1 VRRPLYPH
9 HDSSIPGAALNLHR
23 QGAALISR
31 RLTLTLAPAAVLG
44 AGLLGVA
51 AWTRLRPGSDGSV
64 VPIGGPFSLLDGD
77 GRTVTDRDFRGRLM
91 LVYFGYTHCPDA
103 CPTALQD
110 MATALDDLGGK
121 RGEVAPVFITVDPE
135 RDTPSVMKD
144 YAANFGAGIAALSGS
159 MEAVTAAARAYRV
172 YFTKRPK
179 ADGYDMDHSSII
191 YLMDRQGR
199 FLSNFTHET
208 PPEQIAAK
216 LRGLV

>member
-1 VRRPLYPH
+1 VRRPLYPW
-9 HDSSIPGAALNLHR
+9 HDPGIPGAASHLHQR
-23 QGAALISR
+23 DAALIGR
-31 RLTLTLAPAAVLG
+31 RRALALAPAAVLG

-64 VPIGGPFSLLDGD
+64 VPIGGPFSLLDGN

-110 MATALDDLGGK
+110 MATALDDLGS
-121 RGEVAPVFITVDPE
+121 RRQEVAALFITVDPE

-144 YAANFGAGIAALSGS
+144 YVASFGAGITGLSGS
-159 MEAVTAAARAYRV
+159 TEAVMAAARAYRV
-172 YFTKRPK
+172 YFAKQPK

-191 YLMDRQGR
+191 YVMDRQGR
-199 FLSNFTHET
+199 FLSNFMHET
-208 PPEQIAAK
+208 PEQIAAK